1 MAHTVVGI
9 HESVVM
15 SAVTAVL
22 TRIHSSRNL
31 LNSAGASPMGRW
43 GDDGG
48 NKLESLKERLIVAYH
63 VEIIHSSPL
72 EHFSTEIMSS
82 GK

>member
-9 HESVVM
+9 HKSVVM

-22 TRIHSSRNL
+22 TRIHSSRN

-48 NKLESLKERLIVAYH
+48 NKLESLKERLTVAYH
-63 VEIIHSSPL
+63 VEIIHSSPQ

>member
-43 GDDGG
+43 GDDG
-48 NKLESLKERLIVAYH
+48 ETS
-63 VEIIHSSPL
+63 
-72 EHFSTEIMSS
+72 
-82 GK
+82 